1 MKGVVWPLIVTM
13 AIQALV
19 SLVVYTPPVLAP
31 VAQTD
36 VGIPASAVGIVTAL
50 IYLAATFTAFSAGN
64 LINRFGAM
72 RASQI
77 SLVFCA
83 AGVSLMASA
92 NSWLIALGALVIG
105 TGYGVVTPSS
115 SVILAERTPDSMRAF
130 IFSLKQT
137 GVPIGGALAGAL
149 IPLLMA
155 GFGWKQ
161 AALAA
166 GLSCLVLAIAVQPY
180 RSGVDLAPHAP
191 RPAAP
196 VHFLEP
202 FKLVMSHPRLRELA
216 FASFSYSGMQMCMGS
231 FLIVFLTERAG
242 LSVGAAGAALSTAM
256 IAGSIGRIFW
266 GIVADNWMSPH
277 MILGGLGA
285 IMGLAAFVTAS
296 MLPSWPYVLMLVVS
310 FVYGASAIGWNGVY
324 LSEVVRMAP
333 EGKAGSATGAS
344 LGITYAG
351 VVFLPTLF
359 WLIVHVSGSYST
371 AFVVAGLFTLWRGSY
386 FFRKDK
392 SSPHPRP

>member
-31 VAQTD
+31 VAQSD
-36 VGIPASAVGIVTAL
+36 VTLPASAVGIVTAL

-64 LINRFGAM
+64 LIHRFGAL

-77 SLVFCA
+77 SLVFCST
-83 AGVSLMASA
+83 GVALMASA
-92 NSWLIALGALVIG
+92 NAWMIALGALVIG

-115 SVILAERTPDSMRAF
+115 SAILADRTPQNMRAF

-161 AALAA
+161 AALIAA
-166 GLSCLVLAIAVQPY
+166 GSCLILAIAVQPY
-180 RSGVDLAPHAP
+180 RASVDLAPHAP

-202 FKLVMSHPRLRELA
+202 LKLIMSHPRLRELA
-216 FASFSYSGMQMCMGS
+216 LASFSYSGMQMCMGS
-231 FLIVFLTERAG
+231 FLVVFMTDRGG
-242 LSVGAAGAALSTAM
+242 LSVGAAGAALSVAM
-256 IAGSIGRIFW
+256 IAGSIGRILW
-266 GIVADNWMSPH
+266 GVAADNWLSPRKV
-277 MILGGLGA
+277 LGVLGA
-285 IMGLAAFVTAS
+285 IMAVAAFVTAAVA
-296 MLPSWPYVLMLVVS
+296 PSWPYAVVLVVS

-324 LSEVVRMAP
+324 LAEVVRMSP
-333 EGKAGSATGAS
+333 PGRAGAATGAS
-344 LGITYAG
+344 LAMTYAG

-359 WLIVHVSGSYST
+359 WLIVHATRSYAT
-371 AFVVAGLFTLWRGSY
+371 AFVCAGMFTLWRGSY
-386 FFRKDK
+386 FLR
-392 SSPHPRP
+392 RP